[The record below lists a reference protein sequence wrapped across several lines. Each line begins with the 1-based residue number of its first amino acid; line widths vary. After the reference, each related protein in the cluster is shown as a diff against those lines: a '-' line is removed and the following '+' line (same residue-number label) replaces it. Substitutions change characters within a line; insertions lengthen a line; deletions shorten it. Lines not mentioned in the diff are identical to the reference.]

1 MSAPSLVS
9 VVIPTRDGAATL
21 GEVLDALFAQRLPFA
36 FEVVLV
42 DSGSRDATLDV
53 ARRHP
58 VRVHRIRPEEFD
70 HGETRN
76 LGVRLAKGDPVAL
89 LTQDA
94 TPATPDFLAQL
105 VRPFEDP
112 RVAGVYGRQIPRA
125 DCDVVTRRQL
135 EGWLTGRSEP
145 ALAALD
151 ADSLEQLPPLARLE
165 LCTFDNVCSALRR
178 PVWEKIPFPRASFGE
193 DVAWGRAVI
202 SEGFA
207 LAYEPRAAVHHSHR
221 RSVAYEWSRTR
232 ICHRR
237 LFELFELETVPG
249 LRDALRASLA
259 NLRRDL
265 PYVMR
270 HAPAGGERV
279 RQLARIAALSVAS
292 PLAQHLGARDARR
305 AREPGRA

>member
-1 MSAPSLVS
+1 
-9 VVIPTRDGAATL
+9 
-21 GEVLDALFAQRLPFA
+21 VLDALFAQRAAFA

-42 DSGSRDATLDV
+42 DSGSRDATLEI

-58 VRVHRIRPEEFD
+58 ARVHRIRPDEFD

-94 TPATPDFLAQL
+94 TPATSDFLEQL

-112 RVAGVYGRQIPRA
+112 RVAGVYGRQLPRPG
-125 DCDVVTRRQL
+125 CDVVTRRQL

-151 ADSLEQLPPLARLE
+151 ADSLEQLPPFARLE

-178 PVWEKIPFPRASFGE
+178 TVWEKVPFPRASFGE
-193 DVAWGRAVI
+193 DIAWGRAVI
-202 SEGFA
+202 TEGFA

-249 LRDALRASLA
+249 LRDALRAGLA

-270 HAPAGGERV
+270 HAPAGAERV
-279 RQLARIAALSVAS
+279 RQLARVAALSVAS

-305 AREPGRA
+305 ARERGGA

>member
-1 MSAPSLVS
+1 
-9 VVIPTRDGAATL
+9 VIPARDGAATL
-21 GEVLDALFAQRLPFA
+21 GEVLDALFAQRPPFA

-42 DSGSRDATLDV
+42 DSGSRDATLAI

-94 TPATPDFLAQL
+94 TPAVPDFLEQL

-112 RVAGVYGRQIPRA
+112 RVAGVYGRQLPRP

-151 ADSLEQLPPLARLE
+151 ADSLEQLPPFARLE

-178 PVWEKIPFPRASFGE
+178 SVWEKIPFPRASFGE

-202 SEGFA
+202 LEGFA

-221 RSVAYEWSRTR
+221 RSVGYEWSRTR

-237 LFELFELETVPG
+237 LFELFELETVPT
-249 LRDALRASLA
+249 LRAALRAGVA

-265 PYVMR
+265 PYVLR
-270 HAPAGGERV
+270 HAPAGGERA
-279 RQLARIAALSVAS
+279 RQLARIAALSVLS

-305 AREPGRA
+305 ARDRERA